1 MTKDE
6 IMNELEKKEY
16 TEILD
21 LLEEAEN
28 GELAEIEI
36 VKSLG
41 LLRDEIL
48 NDQVLQLFSELGVEI
63 VYADEE

>member
-1 MTKDE
+1 M
-6 IMNELEKKEY
+6 
-16 TEILD
+16 
-21 LLEEAEN
+21 LEEAEN

>member
-28 GELAEIEI
+28 GKLAEIEI

-41 LLRDEIL
+41 LLRDETL